1 MEGGEGVRTYETL
14 VEGAR
19 TADATLVAVER
30 GDAHAVVR
38 MDDPERLN
46 ALSAPMTLQL
56 LDALGELVE
65 DDSVRAIVLTGSDPA
80 FSAGGDL
87 RLMRDDAHP
96 MVDESPGGATDAWR
110 WIRGQFGGVTRLIVK
125 ADKPFVAAVNGAA
138 AGVGLAFALACDVI
152 VASDQARIVPAFGRI
167 GLVPEVGNS
176 WLMTRRLG
184 YQRAFELFAE
194 GRILS
199 GPEAG
204 ELGLV
209 NEVVPHEELMPTAL
223 AHVERMAALPPHV
236 VPMTKA
242 LLRQASD
249 LTWDQAI
256 AMEEF
261 AEPMCFTTTGH
272 REAVAEL
279 LG

>member
-1 MEGGEGVRTYETL
+1 MTTTY
-14 VEGAR
+14 
-19 TADATLVAVER
+19 DTLVAEARSGGAELVRVER
-30 GDAHAVVR
+30 GAGHAIVR
-38 MDDPERLN
+38 MHDPERLN
-46 ALSAPMTLQL
+46 ALSAPLTLQL
-56 LDALGELVE
+56 QDALE
-65 DDSVRAIVLTGSDPA
+65 DVLADAALRAIVLTGSDPA

-87 RLMRDDAHP
+87 RLMRDHAHP

-110 WIRGQFGGVTRLIVK
+110 WIRRQFGGVTRAIVK
-125 ADKPFVAAVNGAA
+125 ADKPVIAAVNGAA

-152 VASDQARIVPAFGRI
+152 VASEKARLVPAFGRI

-184 YQRAFELFAE
+184 YQRAFELFTE
-194 GRILS
+194 GRVLS
-199 GPEAG
+199 GSEAAD
-204 ELGLV
+204 LGLV
-209 NEVVPHEELMPTAL
+209 NEVVPHDELIPAAL
-223 AHVERMAALPPHV
+223 GHVERMAALPPHV

-242 LLRQASD
+242 LLRQAADMS
-249 LTWDQAI
+249 WDQAI

-279 LG
+279 LRS

>member
-1 MEGGEGVRTYETL
+1 MTTYESLIAAARDGQPRL
-14 VEGAR
+14 VE
-19 TADATLVAVER
+19 VER
-30 GDAHAVVR
+30 GDAHAIVR
-38 MDDPERLN
+38 MSEPDRLN

-56 LDALGELVE
+56 LDALTELVA
-65 DDSVRAIVLTGSDPA
+65 DDSVRAVVLTGSDPA

-87 RLMRDDAHP
+87 RLMKEDAHP
-96 MVDESPGGATDAWR
+96 MVDESPGGATEAWR
-110 WIRGQFGGVTRLIVK
+110 WIRRQFGGVTRTIVK

-152 VASDQARIVPAFGRI
+152 VVSDRARIVPAFGRI

-194 GRILS
+194 GRTLD
-199 GPEAG
+199 GAEAA
-204 ELGLV
+204 ELGLA
-209 NEVVPHEELMPTAL
+209 NEVVPHDELLPAAL

-242 LLRQASD
+242 LLRQAAD

-261 AEPMCFTTTGH
+261 AEPMCFTTAGH
-272 REAVAEL
+272 REGVAEL
-279 LG
+279 LRS

>member
-1 MEGGEGVRTYETL
+1 VTTYESL
-14 VEGAR
+14 VADARAEGAE
-19 TADATLVAVER
+19 LVQVER
-30 GDAHAVVR
+30 GDGHAIVR
-38 MDDPERLN
+38 MHDPERLN
-46 ALSAPMTLQL
+46 ALSAPLTLQL
-56 LDALGELVE
+56 LDALE
-65 DDSVRAIVLTGSDPA
+65 SVVADTDIRAVVLTGSDPA

-87 RLMRDDAHP
+87 RLMRDHAHR

-110 WIRGQFGGVTRLIVK
+110 WIRRQFGGVTRAIVK
-125 ADKPFVAAVNGAA
+125 ADKPVIAAVNGAA

-152 VASDQARIVPAFGRI
+152 VASERARIVPAFGRI

-184 YQRAFELFAE
+184 YQRAFELFTE
-194 GRILS
+194 GRILD
-199 GPEAG
+199 GTEAA
-204 ELGLV
+204 EMGLV
-209 NEVVPHEELMPTAL
+209 NEVVPHDELIPAAL
-223 AHVERMAALPPHV
+223 GHVARMAAAPPHV

-242 LLRQASD
+242 LLRQAAD
-249 LTWDQAI
+249 MTWDQAI

-279 LG
+279 IGTSTPS

>member
-1 MEGGEGVRTYETL
+1 MTTTYESL

-19 TADATLVAVER
+19 SDAPALVAVER
-30 GDAHAVVR
+30 ADAHAVVT
-38 MDDPERLN
+38 MNDPETLN
-46 ALSAPMTLQL
+46 ALSAPMTVQL
-56 LDALGELVE
+56 LDTLTELAQ
-65 DDSVRAIVLTGSDPA
+65 DGAIRAVVLTGADPG

-87 RLMRDDAHP
+87 RLMRDHAHP
-96 MVDESPGGATDAWR
+96 MVDDSDGGATEAWR
-110 WIRGQFGGVTRLIVK
+110 WIRRQFGGVVRAIVR
-125 ADKPFVAAVNGAA
+125 ADKPFVAAVNGPA

-152 VASDQARIVPAFGRI
+152 VASERARIVPAFGRI

-194 GRILS
+194 GRTLS
-199 GPEAG
+199 GTEAA

-209 NEVVPHEELMPTAL
+209 NEAVTHEELLPAAL

-236 VPMTKA
+236 VPMTKS
-242 LLRQASD
+242 LLRQTAD
-249 LTWDQAI
+249 MTWDQAI

-272 REAVAEL
+272 REAVAQMLSEH
-279 LG
+279 

>member
-1 MEGGEGVRTYETL
+1 MTTYTSL
-14 VEGAR
+14 VDEAR
-19 TADATLVAVER
+19 AVGDELVHVER

-38 MDDPERLN
+38 MHDPERLN
-46 ALSAPMTLQL
+46 ALSAPLTLQL
-56 LDALGELVE
+56 LDALTGLAE

-87 RLMRDDAHP
+87 RLMRDHAHP
-96 MVDESPGGATDAWR
+96 MVDESDGGATDAWR
-110 WIRGQFGGVTRLIVK
+110 WIRRQFGGVTRAIVK
-125 ADKPFVAAVNGAA
+125 ADKPVIAAVNGAA

-152 VASDQARIVPAFGRI
+152 VASERARIVPAFGRI

-184 YQRAFELFAE
+184 YQRAFELFTE
-194 GRILS
+194 GRVLS
-199 GPEAG
+199 GAEAA

-209 NEVVPHEELMPTAL
+209 NEVVAHDELMGAAL
-223 AHVERMAALPPHV
+223 GHVERMAALPPHV
-236 VPMTKA
+236 VPMTKS
-242 LLRQASD
+242 LLRQAADMS
-249 LTWDQAI
+249 WDQAI

-279 LG
+279 LRS